1 MYYFIELAGSITNIA
16 LLSLFMSRLFVRN
29 KIQSKWHY
37 TFLTLLCTGQCV
49 LSLFPNWVIPR
60 TLYLLLGGFLLARL
74 FYEVQTWPAAFASGS
89 FFVLGSVVEILAML
103 LIGVRLPDTD
113 LLMQVGAARLIYV
126 VFSNLIQI
134 PLLILVSHFFNREES
149 DLRIVWLLPLISIQ
163 LASISVCYVVQCH
176 AADKD
181 FPDYMVF
188 FMAVLLFVNIM
199 IVFYV
204 EALRKNEKEKY
215 LAELTEQHYHL
226 QIEYYQ
232 QLLEKQQE
240 TKALW
245 HDIKKYT
252 TAMQAVA
259 AQNDSEQLRQIAQ
272 AAADA
277 YERVK
282 DISAVGNPVVDA
294 LLNQYLRSA
303 KENQIQV
310 LLDITIP
317 EVLAISTLLLSV
329 VIGNTFDNAIEACRL
344 IAPEKRVIHLQ
355 LRKQNRILF
364 YSIENPYIDAVTQLR
379 VGKHHGYGLKN
390 VERAVNQNK
399 AEKDLL
405 ALKTEILAVIK
416 GESAFP
422 KDTLAEMIAAQEKK
436 HTELDTLCEEAS
448 AELER
453 NAELM
458 ANVSRLYDE
467 LISYADLYDSA
478 NFEAKKMIVNQLIRR
493 VDVYRGYQINI
504 SFNFD
509 LTPYIEGE

>member
-29 KIQSKWHY
+29 KVQSKWHY

-103 LIGVRLPDTD
+103 LIGVRLPDMD

-252 TAMQAVA
+252 AAMQAVA

-344 IAPEKRVIHLQ
+344 IAPEKRMIHLQ

-364 YSIENPYIDAVTQLR
+364 YSIENPYIDAVTQLH

-390 VERAVNQNK
+390 VERAVNQNNGNFQL
-399 AEKDLL
+399 EKVDGNFIVQIRLN
-405 ALKTEILAVIK
+405 
-416 GESAFP
+416 
-422 KDTLAEMIAAQEKK
+422 
-436 HTELDTLCEEAS
+436 CE
-448 AELER
+448 
-453 NAELM
+453 N
-458 ANVSRLYDE
+458 
-467 LISYADLYDSA
+467 
-478 NFEAKKMIVNQLIRR
+478 
-493 VDVYRGYQINI
+493 
-504 SFNFD
+504 
-509 LTPYIEGE
+509 

>member
-29 KIQSKWHY
+29 KVQSKWHY

-89 FFVLGSVVEILAML
+89 FFVLGSVIEILAML

-113 LLMQVGAARLIYV
+113 LLMQAGAVRVIYV
-126 VFSNLIQI
+126 VFSNLLQI

-245 HDIKKYT
+245 HDIKKYAA
-252 TAMQAVA
+252 AMQAVA

-344 IAPEKRVIHLQ
+344 IAPEKRMIHLQ

-390 VERAVNQNK
+390 VERAVNQNNGNFQL
-399 AEKDLL
+399 EKVDGNFIVQIRLN
-405 ALKTEILAVIK
+405 
-416 GESAFP
+416 
-422 KDTLAEMIAAQEKK
+422 
-436 HTELDTLCEEAS
+436 CE
-448 AELER
+448 
-453 NAELM
+453 N
-458 ANVSRLYDE
+458 
-467 LISYADLYDSA
+467 
-478 NFEAKKMIVNQLIRR
+478 
-493 VDVYRGYQINI
+493 
-504 SFNFD
+504 
-509 LTPYIEGE
+509 

>member
-215 LAELTEQHYHL
+215 LKKTDLYRDSIIAAMPPEANKTIVLAEKCIMNGKADVAVDMLNNALKEIQDERQKVYIYYTLSEAYSMKKDIEKEVYYLILTAIADLETPVREYASLQKLAHL
-226 QIEYYQ
+226 MYESGDIDRAYKYLSCSMEDAVACNARLRFIEVTEFFPIIDKAYKLKEEKERQ
-232 QLLEKQQE
+232 QLAYAEFGWEWSEENLVFPSGAYTMLDMRNIQTMFQRIRD
-240 TKALW
+240 KAGISHGTMHTLR
-245 HDIKKYT
+245 HTYATRCFESDIDIK
-252 TAMQAVA
+252 VI
-259 AQNDSEQLRQIAQ
+259 SEQLGHKN
-272 AAADA
+272 
-277 YERVK
+277 VK
-282 DISAVGNPVVDA
+282 TTYDTYVHVM
-294 LLNQYLRSA
+294 
-303 KENQIQV
+303 
-310 LLDITIP
+310 
-317 EVLAISTLLLSV
+317 
-329 VIGNTFDNAIEACRL
+329 
-344 IAPEKRVIHLQ
+344 PEKKEIRNGKTKCTGSIGCIMKRPV
-355 LRKQNRILF
+355 NENLF
-364 YSIENPYIDAVTQLR
+364 T
-379 VGKHHGYGLKN
+379 GL
-390 VERAVNQNK
+390 
-399 AEKDLL
+399 
-405 ALKTEILAVIK
+405 
-416 GESAFP
+416 
-422 KDTLAEMIAAQEKK
+422 
-436 HTELDTLCEEAS
+436 
-448 AELER
+448 
-453 NAELM
+453 
-458 ANVSRLYDE
+458 LY
-467 LISYADLYDSA
+467 L
-478 NFEAKKMIVNQLIRR
+478 
-493 VDVYRGYQINI
+493 
-504 SFNFD
+504 
-509 LTPYIEGE
+509 

>member
-1 MYYFIELAGSITNIA
+1 MYYFIELAGSVTNIA

-29 KIQSKWHY
+29 KIQSKWY
-37 TFLTLLCTGQCV
+37 FAFLILLCTGQCV

-113 LLMQVGAARLIYV
+113 LLMQAGVARVIYV

-252 TAMQAVA
+252 AAMQAVA

-272 AAADA
+272 AAEDA

-390 VERAVNQNK
+390 VERAVNQNNGNFQV
-399 AEKDLL
+399 EKSKGLF
-405 ALKTEILAVIK
+405 VIQIRLNC
-416 GESAFP
+416 ES
-422 KDTLAEMIAAQEKK
+422 
-436 HTELDTLCEEAS
+436 
-448 AELER
+448 
-453 NAELM
+453 
-458 ANVSRLYDE
+458 
-467 LISYADLYDSA
+467 
-478 NFEAKKMIVNQLIRR
+478 
-493 VDVYRGYQINI
+493 
-504 SFNFD
+504 
-509 LTPYIEGE
+509 

>member
-37 TFLTLLCTGQCV
+37 AFLTLLCTGQCV

-252 TAMQAVA
+252 AAMQAVA

-390 VERAVNQNK
+390 VERAVNQNNGNFQV
-399 AEKDLL
+399 EKSNGIFVVQIRLN
-405 ALKTEILAVIK
+405 
-416 GESAFP
+416 
-422 KDTLAEMIAAQEKK
+422 
-436 HTELDTLCEEAS
+436 CE
-448 AELER
+448 
-453 NAELM
+453 N
-458 ANVSRLYDE
+458 
-467 LISYADLYDSA
+467 
-478 NFEAKKMIVNQLIRR
+478 
-493 VDVYRGYQINI
+493 
-504 SFNFD
+504 
-509 LTPYIEGE
+509 

>member
-1 MYYFIELAGSITNIA
+1 MYYFIELAGSVTNIA

-29 KIQSKWHY
+29 KIQSKWHSA
-37 TFLTLLCTGQCV
+37 FLTLLCTGQCV

-113 LLMQVGAARLIYV
+113 LLMQAGAVRVIYV
-126 VFSNLIQI
+126 VFSNLLQI

-149 DLRIVWLLPLISIQ
+149 DLRIVWLFPLISIQ

-188 FMAVLLFVNIM
+188 FIAVLLFVNIM

-226 QIEYYQ
+226 QIEYYK

-252 TAMQAVA
+252 AAMQAVA

-272 AAADA
+272 AAEDA

-344 IAPEKRVIHLQ
+344 INPEKREIHLQ

-390 VERAVNQNK
+390 VERAVNQNNGNFQL
-399 AEKDLL
+399 EKVDGNFIVQIRLN
-405 ALKTEILAVIK
+405 
-416 GESAFP
+416 
-422 KDTLAEMIAAQEKK
+422 
-436 HTELDTLCEEAS
+436 CE
-448 AELER
+448 
-453 NAELM
+453 N
-458 ANVSRLYDE
+458 
-467 LISYADLYDSA
+467 
-478 NFEAKKMIVNQLIRR
+478 
-493 VDVYRGYQINI
+493 
-504 SFNFD
+504 
-509 LTPYIEGE
+509 

>member
-60 TLYLLLGGFLLARL
+60 TLYLMLGGFLLARL

-252 TAMQAVA
+252 AAMQAVA

-344 IAPEKRVIHLQ
+344 IAPEKRMIHLQ

-390 VERAVNQNK
+390 VERAVNQNNGNFQL
-399 AEKDLL
+399 EKVDGNFIVQIRLN
-405 ALKTEILAVIK
+405 
-416 GESAFP
+416 
-422 KDTLAEMIAAQEKK
+422 
-436 HTELDTLCEEAS
+436 CE
-448 AELER
+448 
-453 NAELM
+453 N
-458 ANVSRLYDE
+458 
-467 LISYADLYDSA
+467 
-478 NFEAKKMIVNQLIRR
+478 
-493 VDVYRGYQINI
+493 
-504 SFNFD
+504 
-509 LTPYIEGE
+509 

>member
-29 KIQSKWHY
+29 KVQSKWHY

-113 LLMQVGAARLIYV
+113 LLMQAGAVRVIYV
-126 VFSNLIQI
+126 VFSNLLQI

-252 TAMQAVA
+252 AAMQAVA

-272 AAADA
+272 AAEDA

-344 IAPEKRVIHLQ
+344 IAPEKRMIHLQ

-390 VERAVNQNK
+390 VERAVNQNNGNFQL
-399 AEKDLL
+399 EKVDGNFIVQIRLN
-405 ALKTEILAVIK
+405 
-416 GESAFP
+416 
-422 KDTLAEMIAAQEKK
+422 
-436 HTELDTLCEEAS
+436 CE
-448 AELER
+448 
-453 NAELM
+453 N
-458 ANVSRLYDE
+458 
-467 LISYADLYDSA
+467 
-478 NFEAKKMIVNQLIRR
+478 
-493 VDVYRGYQINI
+493 
-504 SFNFD
+504 
-509 LTPYIEGE
+509 

>member
-1 MYYFIELAGSITNIA
+1 MYYFIELAGSVTNIA

-29 KIQSKWHY
+29 KIQSKWY
-37 TFLTLLCTGQCV
+37 FAFLILLCTGQCV

-113 LLMQVGAARLIYV
+113 LLMQAGAARVIYV

-252 TAMQAVA
+252 AAMQAVA

-272 AAADA
+272 AAEDA

-282 DISAVGNPVVDA
+282 DVSAVGNPVVDA

-390 VERAVNQNK
+390 VERAVNQNNGNFQV
-399 AEKDLL
+399 EKSKGLF
-405 ALKTEILAVIK
+405 VIQIRLNC
-416 GESAFP
+416 ES
-422 KDTLAEMIAAQEKK
+422 
-436 HTELDTLCEEAS
+436 
-448 AELER
+448 
-453 NAELM
+453 
-458 ANVSRLYDE
+458 
-467 LISYADLYDSA
+467 
-478 NFEAKKMIVNQLIRR
+478 
-493 VDVYRGYQINI
+493 
-504 SFNFD
+504 
-509 LTPYIEGE
+509 

>member
-1 MYYFIELAGSITNIA
+1 MYYFIELAGSVTNIA

-29 KIQSKWHY
+29 KIQSKWY
-37 TFLTLLCTGQCV
+37 FAFLILLCTGQCV

-113 LLMQVGAARLIYV
+113 FLMQAGAARVIYV

-252 TAMQAVA
+252 AAMQAVA

-272 AAADA
+272 AAEDA

-390 VERAVNQNK
+390 VERAVNQNNGNFQV
-399 AEKDLL
+399 EKSKGLF
-405 ALKTEILAVIK
+405 VIQIRLNC
-416 GESAFP
+416 ES
-422 KDTLAEMIAAQEKK
+422 
-436 HTELDTLCEEAS
+436 
-448 AELER
+448 
-453 NAELM
+453 
-458 ANVSRLYDE
+458 
-467 LISYADLYDSA
+467 
-478 NFEAKKMIVNQLIRR
+478 
-493 VDVYRGYQINI
+493 
-504 SFNFD
+504 
-509 LTPYIEGE
+509 

>member
-1 MYYFIELAGSITNIA
+1 MYYFIELAGSVTNIA

-29 KIQSKWHY
+29 KIQSKWY
-37 TFLTLLCTGQCV
+37 FAFLILLCTGQCV

-113 LLMQVGAARLIYV
+113 LLMQAGAARVIYV

-252 TAMQAVA
+252 AAMQAVA

-272 AAADA
+272 AAEDA

-390 VERAVNQNK
+390 VERAVNQNNGNFQV
-399 AEKDLL
+399 EKVDGNFIVQIRLN
-405 ALKTEILAVIK
+405 
-416 GESAFP
+416 
-422 KDTLAEMIAAQEKK
+422 
-436 HTELDTLCEEAS
+436 CE
-448 AELER
+448 
-453 NAELM
+453 N
-458 ANVSRLYDE
+458 
-467 LISYADLYDSA
+467 
-478 NFEAKKMIVNQLIRR
+478 
-493 VDVYRGYQINI
+493 
-504 SFNFD
+504 
-509 LTPYIEGE
+509 

>member
-1 MYYFIELAGSITNIA
+1 MYYFIELAGSVTNIA

-29 KIQSKWHY
+29 KIQSKWY
-37 TFLTLLCTGQCV
+37 FAFLILLCTGQCV

-113 LLMQVGAARLIYV
+113 LLMQAGAARVIYV

-272 AAADA
+272 AAEDA

-390 VERAVNQNK
+390 VERAVNQNNGNFQV
-399 AEKDLL
+399 EKSKGLF
-405 ALKTEILAVIK
+405 VIQIRLNC
-416 GESAFP
+416 ES
-422 KDTLAEMIAAQEKK
+422 
-436 HTELDTLCEEAS
+436 
-448 AELER
+448 
-453 NAELM
+453 
-458 ANVSRLYDE
+458 
-467 LISYADLYDSA
+467 
-478 NFEAKKMIVNQLIRR
+478 
-493 VDVYRGYQINI
+493 
-504 SFNFD
+504 
-509 LTPYIEGE
+509 

>member
-29 KIQSKWHY
+29 KVQSKWHY

-74 FYEVQTWPAAFASGS
+74 FYEVQTWSAAFASGS

-103 LIGVRLPDTD
+103 LIGVRLPDMD

-252 TAMQAVA
+252 AAMQAVA

-344 IAPEKRVIHLQ
+344 IAPEKRMIHLQ

-390 VERAVNQNK
+390 VERAVNQNNGNFQL
-399 AEKDLL
+399 EKVDGNFIVQIRLN
-405 ALKTEILAVIK
+405 
-416 GESAFP
+416 
-422 KDTLAEMIAAQEKK
+422 
-436 HTELDTLCEEAS
+436 CE
-448 AELER
+448 
-453 NAELM
+453 N
-458 ANVSRLYDE
+458 
-467 LISYADLYDSA
+467 
-478 NFEAKKMIVNQLIRR
+478 
-493 VDVYRGYQINI
+493 
-504 SFNFD
+504 
-509 LTPYIEGE
+509 

>member
-163 LASISVCYVVQCH
+163 LASISVCYVGQCH

-252 TAMQAVA
+252 AAMQAVA

-272 AAADA
+272 AAEDA

-344 IAPEKRVIHLQ
+344 INPEKREIHLQ

-390 VERAVNQNK
+390 VERAVNQNNGNFQL
-399 AEKDLL
+399 EKVDGNFIVQIRLN
-405 ALKTEILAVIK
+405 
-416 GESAFP
+416 
-422 KDTLAEMIAAQEKK
+422 
-436 HTELDTLCEEAS
+436 CE
-448 AELER
+448 
-453 NAELM
+453 N
-458 ANVSRLYDE
+458 
-467 LISYADLYDSA
+467 
-478 NFEAKKMIVNQLIRR
+478 
-493 VDVYRGYQINI
+493 
-504 SFNFD
+504 
-509 LTPYIEGE
+509 

>member
-29 KIQSKWHY
+29 KVQSKWHY

-103 LIGVRLPDTD
+103 LIGVRLPDMD

-181 FPDYMVF
+181 FPDYMVL

-252 TAMQAVA
+252 AAMQAVA

-344 IAPEKRVIHLQ
+344 IAPEKRMIHLQ

-390 VERAVNQNK
+390 VERAVNQNNGNFQL
-399 AEKDLL
+399 EKVDGNFIVQIRLN
-405 ALKTEILAVIK
+405 
-416 GESAFP
+416 
-422 KDTLAEMIAAQEKK
+422 
-436 HTELDTLCEEAS
+436 CE
-448 AELER
+448 
-453 NAELM
+453 N
-458 ANVSRLYDE
+458 
-467 LISYADLYDSA
+467 
-478 NFEAKKMIVNQLIRR
+478 
-493 VDVYRGYQINI
+493 
-504 SFNFD
+504 
-509 LTPYIEGE
+509 

>member
-1 MYYFIELAGSITNIA
+1 MYYFIELAGSVTNIA

-29 KIQSKWHY
+29 KIQSKWY
-37 TFLTLLCTGQCV
+37 FAFLILLCTGQCV

-113 LLMQVGAARLIYV
+113 LLMQAGAARVIYV
-126 VFSNLIQI
+126 VFSTLIQI

-252 TAMQAVA
+252 AAMQAVA

-272 AAADA
+272 AAEDA

-390 VERAVNQNK
+390 VERAVNQNNGNFQL
-399 AEKDLL
+399 EKVDGNFIVQIRLN
-405 ALKTEILAVIK
+405 
-416 GESAFP
+416 
-422 KDTLAEMIAAQEKK
+422 
-436 HTELDTLCEEAS
+436 CE
-448 AELER
+448 
-453 NAELM
+453 N
-458 ANVSRLYDE
+458 
-467 LISYADLYDSA
+467 
-478 NFEAKKMIVNQLIRR
+478 
-493 VDVYRGYQINI
+493 
-504 SFNFD
+504 
-509 LTPYIEGE
+509 

>member
-1 MYYFIELAGSITNIA
+1 MYYFIELAGSVTNIA

-29 KIQSKWHY
+29 KIQSKWY
-37 TFLTLLCTGQCV
+37 FAFLILLCTGQCV

-113 LLMQVGAARLIYV
+113 LLMQAGAARVIYV

-252 TAMQAVA
+252 AAMQAVA

-272 AAADA
+272 AAEDA

-344 IAPEKRVIHLQ
+344 IATEKRVIHLQ

-390 VERAVNQNK
+390 VERAVNQNNGNFQV
-399 AEKDLL
+399 EKSKGLF
-405 ALKTEILAVIK
+405 VIQIRLNC
-416 GESAFP
+416 ES
-422 KDTLAEMIAAQEKK
+422 
-436 HTELDTLCEEAS
+436 
-448 AELER
+448 
-453 NAELM
+453 
-458 ANVSRLYDE
+458 
-467 LISYADLYDSA
+467 
-478 NFEAKKMIVNQLIRR
+478 
-493 VDVYRGYQINI
+493 
-504 SFNFD
+504 
-509 LTPYIEGE
+509 

>member
-1 MYYFIELAGSITNIA
+1 MYYFIELAGSVTNIA

-29 KIQSKWHY
+29 KIQSKWY
-37 TFLTLLCTGQCV
+37 FAFLILLCTGQCV

-113 LLMQVGAARLIYV
+113 LLMQAGAARVIYV

-252 TAMQAVA
+252 AAMQAVA

-272 AAADA
+272 ASADA

-344 IAPEKRVIHLQ
+344 IAPEKRMIHLQ

-390 VERAVNQNK
+390 VERAVNQNNGNFQL
-399 AEKDLL
+399 EKVDGNFIVQIRLN
-405 ALKTEILAVIK
+405 
-416 GESAFP
+416 
-422 KDTLAEMIAAQEKK
+422 
-436 HTELDTLCEEAS
+436 CE
-448 AELER
+448 
-453 NAELM
+453 N
-458 ANVSRLYDE
+458 
-467 LISYADLYDSA
+467 
-478 NFEAKKMIVNQLIRR
+478 
-493 VDVYRGYQINI
+493 
-504 SFNFD
+504 
-509 LTPYIEGE
+509 

>member
-1 MYYFIELAGSITNIA
+1 MYYFIELAGSVTNIA

-29 KIQSKWHY
+29 KIQSKWY
-37 TFLTLLCTGQCV
+37 FAFLILLCTGQCV

-113 LLMQVGAARLIYV
+113 LLMQAGAARVIYV

-252 TAMQAVA
+252 AAMQAVA

-272 AAADA
+272 AAEDA

-282 DISAVGNPVVDA
+282 DISAVGSPVVDA

-390 VERAVNQNK
+390 VERAVNQNNGNFQL
-399 AEKDLL
+399 EKVDGNFIVQIRLN
-405 ALKTEILAVIK
+405 
-416 GESAFP
+416 
-422 KDTLAEMIAAQEKK
+422 
-436 HTELDTLCEEAS
+436 CE
-448 AELER
+448 
-453 NAELM
+453 N
-458 ANVSRLYDE
+458 
-467 LISYADLYDSA
+467 
-478 NFEAKKMIVNQLIRR
+478 
-493 VDVYRGYQINI
+493 
-504 SFNFD
+504 
-509 LTPYIEGE
+509 

>member
-1 MYYFIELAGSITNIA
+1 MYYFIELAGSVTNIA

-29 KIQSKWHY
+29 KIQSKWHSA
-37 TFLTLLCTGQCV
+37 FLTLLCTGQCV

-113 LLMQVGAARLIYV
+113 LLMQAGAVRVIYV

-188 FMAVLLFVNIM
+188 FIAVLLFVNIM

-252 TAMQAVA
+252 AAMQAVA

-272 AAADA
+272 AAEDA

-344 IAPEKRVIHLQ
+344 INPEKREIHLQ
-355 LRKQNRILF
+355 LRKQNQILF

-390 VERAVNQNK
+390 VERAVNQNNGNFQL
-399 AEKDLL
+399 EKVDGNFIVQIRLN
-405 ALKTEILAVIK
+405 
-416 GESAFP
+416 
-422 KDTLAEMIAAQEKK
+422 
-436 HTELDTLCEEAS
+436 CE
-448 AELER
+448 
-453 NAELM
+453 N
-458 ANVSRLYDE
+458 
-467 LISYADLYDSA
+467 
-478 NFEAKKMIVNQLIRR
+478 
-493 VDVYRGYQINI
+493 
-504 SFNFD
+504 
-509 LTPYIEGE
+509 

>member
-1 MYYFIELAGSITNIA
+1 MYYFIELAGSVTNIA

-29 KIQSKWHY
+29 KIQSKWY
-37 TFLTLLCTGQCV
+37 FAFLILLCTGQCV

-113 LLMQVGAARLIYV
+113 LLMQAGAARVIYV

-181 FPDYMVF
+181 FSDYMVF

-252 TAMQAVA
+252 AAMQAVA

-272 AAADA
+272 AAEDA

-390 VERAVNQNK
+390 VERAVNQNNGNFQL
-399 AEKDLL
+399 EKVDGNFIVQIRLN
-405 ALKTEILAVIK
+405 
-416 GESAFP
+416 
-422 KDTLAEMIAAQEKK
+422 
-436 HTELDTLCEEAS
+436 CE
-448 AELER
+448 
-453 NAELM
+453 N
-458 ANVSRLYDE
+458 
-467 LISYADLYDSA
+467 
-478 NFEAKKMIVNQLIRR
+478 
-493 VDVYRGYQINI
+493 
-504 SFNFD
+504 
-509 LTPYIEGE
+509 

>member
-1 MYYFIELAGSITNIA
+1 MYYFIELAGSVTNIA

-29 KIQSKWHY
+29 KIQSKWY
-37 TFLTLLCTGQCV
+37 FAFLILLCTGQCV

-113 LLMQVGAARLIYV
+113 LLMQAGAARVIYV

-252 TAMQAVA
+252 AAMQAVA

-272 AAADA
+272 AAEDA

-379 VGKHHGYGLKN
+379 AGKHHGYGLKN
-390 VERAVNQNK
+390 VERAVNQNNGNFQV
-399 AEKDLL
+399 EKSKGLF
-405 ALKTEILAVIK
+405 VIQIRLNC
-416 GESAFP
+416 ES
-422 KDTLAEMIAAQEKK
+422 
-436 HTELDTLCEEAS
+436 
-448 AELER
+448 
-453 NAELM
+453 
-458 ANVSRLYDE
+458 
-467 LISYADLYDSA
+467 
-478 NFEAKKMIVNQLIRR
+478 
-493 VDVYRGYQINI
+493 
-504 SFNFD
+504 
-509 LTPYIEGE
+509 

>member
-163 LASISVCYVVQCH
+163 LASISVCH

-188 FMAVLLFVNIM
+188 FMSVLLFVNIM

-390 VERAVNQNK
+390 VERAVNQNNGNFQV
-399 AEKDLL
+399 EKVDGNFIVQIRLN
-405 ALKTEILAVIK
+405 
-416 GESAFP
+416 
-422 KDTLAEMIAAQEKK
+422 
-436 HTELDTLCEEAS
+436 CE
-448 AELER
+448 
-453 NAELM
+453 N
-458 ANVSRLYDE
+458 
-467 LISYADLYDSA
+467 
-478 NFEAKKMIVNQLIRR
+478 
-493 VDVYRGYQINI
+493 
-504 SFNFD
+504 
-509 LTPYIEGE
+509 

>member
-29 KIQSKWHY
+29 KVQSKWHY

-89 FFVLGSVVEILAML
+89 FFVLGSVIEILAML

-113 LLMQVGAARLIYV
+113 LLMQAGAVRVIYV
-126 VFSNLIQI
+126 VFSNLLQI

-176 AADKD
+176 TADKD

-252 TAMQAVA
+252 AAMQAVA

-344 IAPEKRVIHLQ
+344 IAPEKRMIHLQ

-390 VERAVNQNK
+390 VERAVNQNNGNFQL
-399 AEKDLL
+399 EKVDGNFIVQIRLN
-405 ALKTEILAVIK
+405 
-416 GESAFP
+416 
-422 KDTLAEMIAAQEKK
+422 
-436 HTELDTLCEEAS
+436 CE
-448 AELER
+448 
-453 NAELM
+453 N
-458 ANVSRLYDE
+458 
-467 LISYADLYDSA
+467 
-478 NFEAKKMIVNQLIRR
+478 
-493 VDVYRGYQINI
+493 
-504 SFNFD
+504 
-509 LTPYIEGE
+509 

>member
-1 MYYFIELAGSITNIA
+1 MYYFIELAGSVTNIA

-29 KIQSKWHY
+29 KIQSKWY
-37 TFLTLLCTGQCV
+37 FAFLILLCTGQCV

-74 FYEVQTWPAAFASGS
+74 FYEIQTWPAAFASGS

-113 LLMQVGAARLIYV
+113 LLMQAGAARVIYV

-252 TAMQAVA
+252 AAMQAVA

-272 AAADA
+272 AAEDA

-390 VERAVNQNK
+390 VERAVNQNNGNFQV
-399 AEKDLL
+399 EKSKGLF
-405 ALKTEILAVIK
+405 VIQIRLNC
-416 GESAFP
+416 ES
-422 KDTLAEMIAAQEKK
+422 
-436 HTELDTLCEEAS
+436 
-448 AELER
+448 
-453 NAELM
+453 
-458 ANVSRLYDE
+458 
-467 LISYADLYDSA
+467 
-478 NFEAKKMIVNQLIRR
+478 
-493 VDVYRGYQINI
+493 
-504 SFNFD
+504 
-509 LTPYIEGE
+509 

>member
-1 MYYFIELAGSITNIA
+1 MYYFIELAGSVTNIA

-29 KIQSKWHY
+29 KIQSKWHSA
-37 TFLTLLCTGQCV
+37 FLTLLCTGQCV

-113 LLMQVGAARLIYV
+113 LLMQAGAVRVIYV
-126 VFSNLIQI
+126 VFSNLLQI

-188 FMAVLLFVNIM
+188 FIAVLLFVNIM

-252 TAMQAVA
+252 AAMQAVA

-272 AAADA
+272 AAEDA

-317 EVLAISTLLLSV
+317 EVLAISTLLLSI

-344 IAPEKRVIHLQ
+344 INPEKREIHLQ

-390 VERAVNQNK
+390 VERAVNQNNGNFQL
-399 AEKDLL
+399 EKVDGNFIVQIRLN
-405 ALKTEILAVIK
+405 
-416 GESAFP
+416 
-422 KDTLAEMIAAQEKK
+422 
-436 HTELDTLCEEAS
+436 CE
-448 AELER
+448 
-453 NAELM
+453 N
-458 ANVSRLYDE
+458 
-467 LISYADLYDSA
+467 
-478 NFEAKKMIVNQLIRR
+478 
-493 VDVYRGYQINI
+493 
-504 SFNFD
+504 
-509 LTPYIEGE
+509 

>member
-113 LLMQVGAARLIYV
+113 LLMQVGAARVIYV

-252 TAMQAVA
+252 AAMQAVA

-272 AAADA
+272 AAEDA

-344 IAPEKRVIHLQ
+344 INPEKREIHLQ

-390 VERAVNQNK
+390 VERAVNQNNGNFQL
-399 AEKDLL
+399 EKVDGNFIVQIRLN
-405 ALKTEILAVIK
+405 
-416 GESAFP
+416 
-422 KDTLAEMIAAQEKK
+422 
-436 HTELDTLCEEAS
+436 CE
-448 AELER
+448 
-453 NAELM
+453 N
-458 ANVSRLYDE
+458 
-467 LISYADLYDSA
+467 
-478 NFEAKKMIVNQLIRR
+478 
-493 VDVYRGYQINI
+493 
-504 SFNFD
+504 
-509 LTPYIEGE
+509 

>member
-29 KIQSKWHY
+29 KVQSKWHY

-103 LIGVRLPDTD
+103 LIGVRLPDMD

-126 VFSNLIQI
+126 VFSNLIQM

-252 TAMQAVA
+252 AAMQAVA

-344 IAPEKRVIHLQ
+344 IAPEKRMIHLQ

-390 VERAVNQNK
+390 VERAVNQNNGNFQL
-399 AEKDLL
+399 EKVDGNFIVQIRLN
-405 ALKTEILAVIK
+405 
-416 GESAFP
+416 
-422 KDTLAEMIAAQEKK
+422 
-436 HTELDTLCEEAS
+436 CE
-448 AELER
+448 
-453 NAELM
+453 N
-458 ANVSRLYDE
+458 
-467 LISYADLYDSA
+467 
-478 NFEAKKMIVNQLIRR
+478 
-493 VDVYRGYQINI
+493 
-504 SFNFD
+504 
-509 LTPYIEGE
+509 

>member
-1 MYYFIELAGSITNIA
+1 MYYFIELAGSVTNIA

-29 KIQSKWHY
+29 KIQSKWY
-37 TFLTLLCTGQCV
+37 FAFLILLCTGQCV

-113 LLMQVGAARLIYV
+113 LLMQAGAARVIYV

-232 QLLEKQQE
+232 QLLKKQQE

-252 TAMQAVA
+252 AAMQAVA

-390 VERAVNQNK
+390 VERAVNQNNGNFQL
-399 AEKDLL
+399 EKVDGNFIVQIRLN
-405 ALKTEILAVIK
+405 
-416 GESAFP
+416 
-422 KDTLAEMIAAQEKK
+422 
-436 HTELDTLCEEAS
+436 CE
-448 AELER
+448 
-453 NAELM
+453 N
-458 ANVSRLYDE
+458 
-467 LISYADLYDSA
+467 
-478 NFEAKKMIVNQLIRR
+478 
-493 VDVYRGYQINI
+493 
-504 SFNFD
+504 
-509 LTPYIEGE
+509 

>member
-390 VERAVNQNK
+390 VERAVNQNNGNFQL
-399 AEKDLL
+399 EKVDGNFIVQIRLN
-405 ALKTEILAVIK
+405 
-416 GESAFP
+416 
-422 KDTLAEMIAAQEKK
+422 
-436 HTELDTLCEEAS
+436 CE
-448 AELER
+448 
-453 NAELM
+453 N
-458 ANVSRLYDE
+458 
-467 LISYADLYDSA
+467 
-478 NFEAKKMIVNQLIRR
+478 
-493 VDVYRGYQINI
+493 
-504 SFNFD
+504 
-509 LTPYIEGE
+509 

>member
-1 MYYFIELAGSITNIA
+1 MYYFIELAGSVTNIA

-29 KIQSKWHY
+29 KIQSKWY
-37 TFLTLLCTGQCV
+37 FAFLILLCTGQCV

-113 LLMQVGAARLIYV
+113 LLMQAGAARVIYV

-252 TAMQAVA
+252 AAMQAVA

-272 AAADA
+272 AAEDA

-329 VIGNTFDNAIEACRL
+329 VIGNTFDNAIEARRL

-390 VERAVNQNK
+390 VERAVNQNNGNFQV
-399 AEKDLL
+399 EKSKGLF
-405 ALKTEILAVIK
+405 VIQIRLNC
-416 GESAFP
+416 ES
-422 KDTLAEMIAAQEKK
+422 
-436 HTELDTLCEEAS
+436 
-448 AELER
+448 
-453 NAELM
+453 
-458 ANVSRLYDE
+458 
-467 LISYADLYDSA
+467 
-478 NFEAKKMIVNQLIRR
+478 
-493 VDVYRGYQINI
+493 
-504 SFNFD
+504 
-509 LTPYIEGE
+509 

>member
-29 KIQSKWHY
+29 KVQSKWHY

-252 TAMQAVA
+252 AAMQAVA

-272 AAADA
+272 AAEDA

-344 IAPEKRVIHLQ
+344 INPEKREIHLQ

-390 VERAVNQNK
+390 VERAVNQNNGNFQL
-399 AEKDLL
+399 EKVDGNFIVQIRLN
-405 ALKTEILAVIK
+405 
-416 GESAFP
+416 
-422 KDTLAEMIAAQEKK
+422 
-436 HTELDTLCEEAS
+436 CE
-448 AELER
+448 
-453 NAELM
+453 N
-458 ANVSRLYDE
+458 
-467 LISYADLYDSA
+467 
-478 NFEAKKMIVNQLIRR
+478 
-493 VDVYRGYQINI
+493 
-504 SFNFD
+504 
-509 LTPYIEGE
+509 

>member
-1 MYYFIELAGSITNIA
+1 MYYFIELAGSVTNIA

-29 KIQSKWHY
+29 KIQSKWY
-37 TFLTLLCTGQCV
+37 FAFLILLCTGQCV

-113 LLMQVGAARLIYV
+113 LLMQAGAARVIYV

-149 DLRIVWLLPLISIQ
+149 DLRIVWLLPLFSIQ
-163 LASISVCYVVQCH
+163 LASISVSYVVQCH

-252 TAMQAVA
+252 AAMQAVA

-272 AAADA
+272 AAEDA

-390 VERAVNQNK
+390 VERAVNQNNGNFQV
-399 AEKDLL
+399 EKSKGLF
-405 ALKTEILAVIK
+405 VIQIRLNC
-416 GESAFP
+416 ES
-422 KDTLAEMIAAQEKK
+422 
-436 HTELDTLCEEAS
+436 
-448 AELER
+448 
-453 NAELM
+453 
-458 ANVSRLYDE
+458 
-467 LISYADLYDSA
+467 
-478 NFEAKKMIVNQLIRR
+478 
-493 VDVYRGYQINI
+493 
-504 SFNFD
+504 
-509 LTPYIEGE
+509 

>member
-29 KIQSKWHY
+29 KVQSKWHY

-74 FYEVQTWPAAFASGS
+74 FYEVQTWPAAFANGS

-103 LIGVRLPDTD
+103 LIGVRLPDMD

-252 TAMQAVA
+252 AAMQAVA

-344 IAPEKRVIHLQ
+344 IAPEKRMIHLQ

-390 VERAVNQNK
+390 VERAVNQNNGNFQL
-399 AEKDLL
+399 EKVDGNFIVQIRLN
-405 ALKTEILAVIK
+405 
-416 GESAFP
+416 
-422 KDTLAEMIAAQEKK
+422 
-436 HTELDTLCEEAS
+436 CE
-448 AELER
+448 
-453 NAELM
+453 N
-458 ANVSRLYDE
+458 
-467 LISYADLYDSA
+467 
-478 NFEAKKMIVNQLIRR
+478 
-493 VDVYRGYQINI
+493 
-504 SFNFD
+504 
-509 LTPYIEGE
+509 

>member
-1 MYYFIELAGSITNIA
+1 MYYFIELAGSVTNIA

-29 KIQSKWHY
+29 KIQSKWY
-37 TFLTLLCTGQCV
+37 FAFFILLCTGQCV

-113 LLMQVGAARLIYV
+113 LLMQAGAARVIYV

-252 TAMQAVA
+252 AAMQAVA

-272 AAADA
+272 AAEDA

-390 VERAVNQNK
+390 VERAVNQNNGNFQV
-399 AEKDLL
+399 EKSKGLF
-405 ALKTEILAVIK
+405 VIQIRLNC
-416 GESAFP
+416 ES
-422 KDTLAEMIAAQEKK
+422 
-436 HTELDTLCEEAS
+436 
-448 AELER
+448 
-453 NAELM
+453 
-458 ANVSRLYDE
+458 
-467 LISYADLYDSA
+467 
-478 NFEAKKMIVNQLIRR
+478 
-493 VDVYRGYQINI
+493 
-504 SFNFD
+504 
-509 LTPYIEGE
+509 

>member
-1 MYYFIELAGSITNIA
+1 MYYFIELAGSVTNIA

-29 KIQSKWHY
+29 KIQSKWHSA
-37 TFLTLLCTGQCV
+37 FLTLLCTGQCV

-113 LLMQVGAARLIYV
+113 LLMQAGAVRVIYV
-126 VFSNLIQI
+126 VFSNLLQI

-252 TAMQAVA
+252 AAMQAVA

-272 AAADA
+272 AAEDA

-344 IAPEKRVIHLQ
+344 INPEKREIHLQ
-355 LRKQNRILF
+355 LRKQNQILF

-390 VERAVNQNK
+390 VERAVNQNNGNFQL
-399 AEKDLL
+399 EKVDGNFIVQIRLN
-405 ALKTEILAVIK
+405 
-416 GESAFP
+416 
-422 KDTLAEMIAAQEKK
+422 
-436 HTELDTLCEEAS
+436 CE
-448 AELER
+448 
-453 NAELM
+453 N
-458 ANVSRLYDE
+458 
-467 LISYADLYDSA
+467 
-478 NFEAKKMIVNQLIRR
+478 
-493 VDVYRGYQINI
+493 
-504 SFNFD
+504 
-509 LTPYIEGE
+509 

>member
-29 KIQSKWHY
+29 KVQSKWHY

-60 TLYLLLGGFLLARL
+60 TLYLLLGVFLLARL

-103 LIGVRLPDTD
+103 LIGVRLPDMD
-113 LLMQVGAARLIYV
+113 LLMQAGAARVIYV

-252 TAMQAVA
+252 AAMQAVA

-272 AAADA
+272 AAEDA

-390 VERAVNQNK
+390 VERAVNQNNGNFQL
-399 AEKDLL
+399 EKVDGNFIVQIRLN
-405 ALKTEILAVIK
+405 
-416 GESAFP
+416 
-422 KDTLAEMIAAQEKK
+422 
-436 HTELDTLCEEAS
+436 CE
-448 AELER
+448 
-453 NAELM
+453 N
-458 ANVSRLYDE
+458 
-467 LISYADLYDSA
+467 
-478 NFEAKKMIVNQLIRR
+478 
-493 VDVYRGYQINI
+493 
-504 SFNFD
+504 
-509 LTPYIEGE
+509 

>member
-1 MYYFIELAGSITNIA
+1 MYYFIELAGSVTNIA

-29 KIQSKWHY
+29 KIQSKWY
-37 TFLTLLCTGQCV
+37 FAFLILLCTGQCV

-113 LLMQVGAARLIYV
+113 LLMQAGAARVIYV

-252 TAMQAVA
+252 AEMQAVA

-272 AAADA
+272 AAEDA

-390 VERAVNQNK
+390 VERAVNQNNGNFQL
-399 AEKDLL
+399 EKVDGNFIVQIRLN
-405 ALKTEILAVIK
+405 
-416 GESAFP
+416 
-422 KDTLAEMIAAQEKK
+422 
-436 HTELDTLCEEAS
+436 CE
-448 AELER
+448 
-453 NAELM
+453 N
-458 ANVSRLYDE
+458 
-467 LISYADLYDSA
+467 
-478 NFEAKKMIVNQLIRR
+478 
-493 VDVYRGYQINI
+493 
-504 SFNFD
+504 
-509 LTPYIEGE
+509 

>member
-149 DLRIVWLLPLISIQ
+149 DLRIAWLLPLISIQ

-252 TAMQAVA
+252 AAMQAVA

-272 AAADA
+272 AAEDA

-390 VERAVNQNK
+390 VERAVNQNNGNFQL
-399 AEKDLL
+399 EKVDGNFIVQIRLN
-405 ALKTEILAVIK
+405 
-416 GESAFP
+416 
-422 KDTLAEMIAAQEKK
+422 
-436 HTELDTLCEEAS
+436 CE
-448 AELER
+448 
-453 NAELM
+453 N
-458 ANVSRLYDE
+458 
-467 LISYADLYDSA
+467 
-478 NFEAKKMIVNQLIRR
+478 
-493 VDVYRGYQINI
+493 
-504 SFNFD
+504 
-509 LTPYIEGE
+509 

>member
-1 MYYFIELAGSITNIA
+1 MYYFIELAGSVTNIA

-29 KIQSKWHY
+29 KIQSKWY
-37 TFLTLLCTGQCV
+37 FAFLILLCTGQCV

-113 LLMQVGAARLIYV
+113 LLMQAGAARVIYV

-204 EALRKNEKEKY
+204 EALRINEKEKY

-252 TAMQAVA
+252 AAMQAVA

-272 AAADA
+272 AAEDA

-390 VERAVNQNK
+390 VERAVNQNNGNFQV
-399 AEKDLL
+399 EKSKGLF
-405 ALKTEILAVIK
+405 VIQIRLNC
-416 GESAFP
+416 ES
-422 KDTLAEMIAAQEKK
+422 
-436 HTELDTLCEEAS
+436 
-448 AELER
+448 
-453 NAELM
+453 
-458 ANVSRLYDE
+458 
-467 LISYADLYDSA
+467 
-478 NFEAKKMIVNQLIRR
+478 
-493 VDVYRGYQINI
+493 
-504 SFNFD
+504 
-509 LTPYIEGE
+509 